1 MVKIIFHACYSVCY
15 KLLKIYNYNPLF
27 IVPCVC
33 LALNGCCYPVLYYVV
48 TIYVHHASNCT
59 GAVGCRVCRDTHMEL
74 HFRFNPISPHK
85 LSSLC
90 TILRYTSQQHCLPFS
105 YTSLAVKPVSGHSSQ
120 TKRRFPSQHL
130 KKRIYAISH
139 A

>member
-90 TILRYTSQQHCLPFS
+90 TILRYTSRSLSLSLSFLSFFRCTPSLRSQPHTKCTFPITAPQQEYLR
-105 YTSLAVKPVSGHSSQ
+105 Y
-120 TKRRFPSQHL
+120 
-130 KKRIYAISH
+130 
-139 A
+139 